1 MPNEEIGHALFSLN
15 AITRRFVENY
25 THKREH
31 ERLTGASQWVLR
43 FIAESTDTPVYLR
56 DIEKRFGISRSTAS
70 KMVDLLVK
78 KGFLER
84 RTNAMDM
91 RLRQLVLTERA
102 KDLLETIRSDQEI
115 VDNALTT
122 GFSEEEKNTALT
134 LLNRMRE
141 NIQTAAGMRQ
151 LTERSETTLD

>member
-15 AITRRFVENY
+15 AATRRFVENY

-31 ERLTGASQWVLR
+31 ERLTGANQWVIR
-43 FIAESTDTPVYLR
+43 FIAESTDAPVYLR
-56 DIEKRFGISRSTAS
+56 DVEKRFGISRSTAS

-102 KDLLETIRSDQEI
+102 KDLLETIRSDHEI
-115 VDNALTT
+115 VDSALTA
-122 GFSEEEKNTALT
+122 GFSEEEKRDALA
-134 LLNRMRE
+134 LLYRMRE
-141 NIQTAAGMRQ
+141 NIQTAAESRQ
-151 LTERSETTLD
+151 STERSETTLD